1 MDLFNAM
8 RKAILTLTMILVK
21 NDSELGEFIFFQ
33 QTICCAFACNNFPRR
48 HLIYEL
54 RENLTNHED
63 IWQIPLIWQQLGC
76 KTFQKQTEC
85 HPLSRVGNEN
95 LKSLISSHNDD
106 RNGAAFREAE
116 GTLGPIFAFFGSSFG
131 GSSLMQEETVL
142 HQKNCLE

>member
-1 MDLFNAM
+1 ML
-8 RKAILTLTMILVK
+8 RICL
-21 NDSELGEFIFFQ
+21 Q
-33 QTICCAFACNNFPRR
+33 QLIPQR

-63 IWQIPLIWQQLGC
+63 IWQIALIWQQLGC

-116 GTLGPIFAFFGSSFG
+116 GTLNAGPHFRLFWVKIFWGVESDARGNSVASEK
-131 GSSLMQEETVL
+131 QP
-142 HQKNCLE
+142 

>member
-1 MDLFNAM
+1 ML
-8 RKAILTLTMILVK
+8 RICL
-21 NDSELGEFIFFQ
+21 Q
-33 QTICCAFACNNFPRR
+33 QLIPQR

-63 IWQIPLIWQQLGC
+63 IWQIALIWQQLGC

-116 GTLGPIFAFFGSSFG
+116 GTLGPIFAFFWVIFWGVESDARGNSVA
-131 GSSLMQEETVL
+131 SEKQP
-142 HQKNCLE
+142 